1 MKKILQIRR
10 TPTNKYGGISNYCIA
25 LQKMFQNDEDFNVL
39 DVEDYPILKSR
50 LFHFYYRIKPL
61 YKAIKKADIIHINGY
76 TEIGNT
82 QAFIIAKL
90 LKKKIVYTAHWHP
103 FKYLNNPKGGKCF
116 FYTLIKPF
124 VKHLAHAVVTINNED
139 TAFFNSF
146 CRNVHQIPHWYD
158 FDNNSPAISKK
169 GNMIMFVGR
178 LSDPVKGLEHIMH
191 LPEGKYDIHL
201 VGSGE
206 KPNRTDCTQ
215 HCNVPQ
221 KELERLYKEASLL
234 VIPSRYEAF
243 SYAAIEALSH
253 GTPVVMSERVRI
265 ADYLSGVSG
274 YSVFKFKDYEDFNQK
289 VEITIGTS
297 VDIQS
302 VRKIF
307 STSSIKKEYKKVY
320 SNL

>member
-25 LQKMFQNDEDFNVL
+25 LYNMFQNDEDFTVL
-39 DVEDYPILKSR
+39 AIEDYPIVKSR
-50 LFHFYYRIKPL
+50 LFHFYYKIRPL
-61 YKAIKKADIIHINGY
+61 YKAIKKADIVHINGY

-103 FKYLNNPKGGKCF
+103 FNYLNNPKGGKCF
-116 FYTLIKPF
+116 FYIMLKPF
-124 VKHLAHAVVTINNED
+124 IQRFADAIVTINNED
-139 TAFFNSF
+139 TAFFKSF
-146 CRNVHQIPHWYD
+146 CHKVYQIPHWQN
-158 FDNNSPAISKK
+158 FDENSPSPRKK
-169 GNMIMFVGR
+169 TNMLLFVGR

-191 LPEGKYDIHL
+191 LPEGKYEIHL
-201 VGSGE
+201 VGNGT

-215 HCNVPQ
+215 HCNIPQ
-221 KELERLYKEASLL
+221 EELEKLYKEASLL

-243 SYAAIEALSH
+243 SYAAIEALSN

-265 ADYLSGVSG
+265 ADYLSGISG
-274 YSVFKFKDYEDFNQK
+274 YSIFKFKDYDDFNQK
-289 VEITIGTS
+289 VEETIGTS

-302 VRKIF
+302 VKNIF
-307 STSSIKKEYKKVY
+307 SASSVKKKYKNLY